1 MTCDYC
7 ERGQLHPISITRVF
21 QYKGRR
27 IEVPNYAVSECKECH
42 ATITTAE
49 QARSNERLV
58 IEAKREADGL
68 LTSAE
73 IKALRQR
80 LGLSQGIASQVFG
93 GGPHAFSKYERNE
106 VMQSAAADNLM
117 RIVQL
122 HPDVLHDLAA
132 MNGISLPWSEM
143 QRPNIVSP
151 LPVQEPKPNVV
162 QFRLEKDYPPVVVGR
177 VAPTS
182 PEPITVYGHA

>member
-1 MTCDYC
+1 MTCDFC

-27 IEVPNYAVSECKECH
+27 IEVPDYAVSECKECH

-58 IEAKREADGL
+58 IEAKRKIDGL

-73 IKALRQR
+73 IKALRQQ
-80 LGLSQGIASQVFG
+80 LGLSQEIASQVFG

-106 VMQSAAADNLM
+106 VMQSAVADNLM

-122 HPDVLHDLAA
+122 HPNVLHDLAA
-132 MNGISLPWSEM
+132 MKGISLPWSEM
-143 QRPNIVSP
+143 QRQNIVST
-151 LPVQEPKPNVV
+151 LPVPEPKPNVV
-162 QFRLEKDYPPVVVGR
+162 QFRLGKDFRSVAVSR
-177 VAPTS
+177 VAPAS
-182 PEPITVYGHA
+182 PEPITVYRHA